1 MYHGS
6 SGDMG
11 LDWWRLVGFLVG
23 FSIGFFSVGGMVAI
37 YIYIFIICCGQYKGQ
52 RYVRSV
58 VKWSFGFGGILVG
71 NGQWWHGGVAVVIGL
86 FGG

>member
-1 MYHGS
+1 
-6 SGDMG
+6 MG

-37 YIYIFIICCGQYKGQ
+37 YIYIYIFIICCGQYKGQ

-58 VKWSFGFGGILVG
+58 VKWSFGSGGILVG
-71 NGQWWHGGVAVVIGL
+71 SGQWWRGGHGGHVVVVIGL